1 MSSFAELQVSCGQKG
16 EAVTFQKPSKVGA
29 IIVMHGGFLCQLRD
43 DKPDI
48 DWPGYWGLF
57 GGHIDRGETPMQAI
71 RRELQ
76 EELAWVPRRLTQVCE
91 ADRTIYFR
99 CEASDFAEMKQQEGS
114 DMDVFPKENLPTPM
128 IPFVKHLLSEI
139 T

>member
-1 MSSFAELQVSCGQKG
+1 MSV
-16 EAVTFQKPSKVGA
+16 QKPSKVGA
-29 IIVMHGGFLCQLRD
+29 IIVMHGGYLCQLRD

-48 DWPGYWGLF
+48 EWPGYWGLF
-57 GGHIDRGETPMQAI
+57 GGHIDRDETPLEAI

-76 EELAWVPRRLTQVCE
+76 EELAWVPRKLTQLCE
-91 ADRTIYFR
+91 AERVVYFR
-99 CEASDFAEMKQQEGS
+99 CEADDFSHMTQREGQ
-114 DMDVFPKENLPTPM
+114 DMDVFLPENLPHPM